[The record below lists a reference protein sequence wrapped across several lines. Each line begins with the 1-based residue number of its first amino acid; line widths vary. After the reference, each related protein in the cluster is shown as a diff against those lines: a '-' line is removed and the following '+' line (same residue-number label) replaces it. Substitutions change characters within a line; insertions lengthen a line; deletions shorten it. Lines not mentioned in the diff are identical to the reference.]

1 MKKLYISAAALLL
14 AGSAWAQS
22 PTTTDDI
29 AKTTKAV
36 MEQAAEQAPEVS
48 PWKRNGNVGLN
59 V

>member
-29 AKTTKAV
+29 AKTIIALCIK
-36 MEQAAEQAPEVS
+36 
-48 PWKRNGNVGLN
+48 
-59 V
+59 